1 MYLPRTNHPYV
12 RRRQR
17 RIARTPTGGYRDLN
31 RRDFLKLSAMTS
43 AFALAVG
50 CQPLQPLSDN
60 SMMAGMPK
68 AIPGGSELGDP
79 LPFIHMYLPTPTIA
93 PPGAPTISER
103 TGDPSTVFDFTGDIG
118 VFEPFGG
125 TGTDGDGN
133 TLYWAADVRFM
144 KGQYVDMNGTTNDGA
159 FAFL

>member
-1 MYLPRTNHPYV
+1 MYLPRLNHPLV
-12 RRRQR
+12 GQQRQNRSRSRPFAHLSRRQ
-17 RIARTPTGGYRDLN
+17 
-31 RRDFLKLSAMTS
+31 FLKIGAMT
-43 AFALAVG
+43 AGLALTAG
-50 CQPLQPLSDN
+50 CQPLQLLPAN
-60 SMMAGMPK
+60 TVAAGMPK
-68 AIPGGSELGDP
+68 PIPGGSELGDP
-79 LPFIHMYLPTPTIA
+79 MPFIHMYLPTPTIA

-103 TGDPSTVFDFTGDIG
+103 TGDPSTIFDFNGTVG

-144 KGQYVDMNGTTNDGA
+144 KGQYVDVNGQTNDGA